1 MSEGRSETLIYNTLT
16 REKERLTTGPTVGIY
31 VCGVT
36 PYDTTHLGH
45 AFTYTAFDVLVR
57 FLRFTSHHVIYV
69 QNVTDVDDD
78 ILLRAAS
85 TGMDWKELGDRELRG
100 YQEDMRRLNN
110 VQPDVMPR
118 ATEHIAD
125 MVRIIEEL
133 VRKGLGYVRDGNVY
147 FDVSKA
153 KDFGRL
159 CRLDYPAMLELAN
172 ERGNFPN
179 DPLKRDP
186 LDFVLWQAKREGEPA
201 WSSPWGEGRPG
212 WHIECSTMSMKYL
225 GETITIHGG
234 GQDLIFPHHECEI
247 AQSESYTGKPFVRYW
262 LHTGLVYCGGKK
274 MSKSL
279 GNMVFLSRL
288 LEQHPA
294 DALRLYLLGHHYR
307 RNWNYEPR
315 ELVNARAQAEALA
328 RAAATADEAS
338 SQDLERWGRPFL
350 DAIADDLDTP
360 RAVGE
365 LVRLTREADASAQR
379 ALRTLGHAVLG
390 LTFAR
395 RPADSSKPEQ

>member
-1 MSEGRSETLIYNTLT
+1 MGGGRSEIFIYNTLT
-16 REKERLTTGPTVGIY
+16 RGKEKLIAGPTVGIY

-45 AFTYTAFDVLVR
+45 AFTYMAFDVLVR
-57 FLRFTSHHVIYV
+57 FLRFTGHHVVYV

-85 TGMDWKELGDRELRG
+85 IGADWQELGNRELRR
-100 YQEDMRRLNN
+100 YQEDMQRLNN

-125 MVRIIEEL
+125 MIRIIEDL

-147 FDVSKA
+147 FDVSRA
-153 KDFGRL
+153 KGFGRL
-159 CRLDYPAMLELAN
+159 CRLDYTAMLELAN

-201 WSSPWGEGRPG
+201 WPSPWGEGRPG

-247 AQSESYTGKPFVRYW
+247 VQSESYTGKPFVRYW
-262 LHTGLVYCGGKK
+262 LHTGLVHCGGKK

-288 LEQHPA
+288 LEHYTA
-294 DALRLYLLGHHYR
+294 DVVRLYLLRHHYR
-307 RNWNYEPR
+307 QDWNYEPR
-315 ELVNARAQAEALA
+315 ELVNTRPLAEALA
-328 RAAATADEAS
+328 HAVATADEAS
-338 SQDLERWGRPFL
+338 SQDLQRWARPFL
-350 DAIADDLDTP
+350 DAMADDLNTP
-360 RAVGE
+360 RAINELARLAGE
-365 LVRLTREADASAQR
+365 PDASAQR
-379 ALRTLGHAVLG
+379 ALRTLGRVVLG
-390 LTFAR
+390 LTFTPG
-395 RPADSSKPEQ
+395 PAGHDRPEQ